1 MKSDEVNIIPGH
13 ILIVDDFL
21 ETLNLLTNL
30 LEERGHQVRRAIS
43 GEMVLM
49 GAKASPPDL
58 ILLDINMPGISGYDV
73 CKQLQSEPNTRGI
86 PVIFISAFNEV
97 FDKVQAFEV
106 GGVDYITKP
115 FHIEEV
121 IARIENQIALKQA
134 QKQIQRLNSELE
146 QRVLQRTEELESAN
160 EELKKMNSLLEREI
174 LHHQQTQSKLLHM
187 ASHDAL
193 TGLPNRVFFMDKL
206 MQAISQTKQNP
217 DYRFAVLFLDCDR
230 FKVVNDSLGHLTGDR
245 LLISLARRLQLT
257 LKMSP
262 TNLARFGGDEFTIL
276 LENIESP
283 QAVTNIAKRLQKS
296 LTWPFQLDD
305 QDLFLEASIGI
316 VIGTSEYTE
325 PEQILR
331 DADIAMYKAKSQ
343 GRGCYRVFDG
353 TMHDDAHRR
362 FQLENELRLAI
373 ENNHFVLNYQPII
386 ELADGSVIGFEALLR
401 WHHPEHGIISPA
413 EFIPI
418 AEDTGLIIPIGLW
431 VLDQAV
437 KQLNEWQK
445 KGLITHGF
453 RMSVNLSVKQFTQ
466 PYLIEEIDRILV
478 KNNFQ
483 SCYLKLEITETAIVE
498 NPEAARQLLQQ
509 LTHRNIHLS
518 LDDFGTG
525 YSSLSYLHRFPVNTL
540 KIDRSVGVE
549 RDVAISPSHTKP
561 DLRLSPHPAPS
572 LTAPLLGIQHWRCL
586 SPFYHRDSGG
596 VIVEDS
602 YIHPFHLGFEVQCG
616 LFQLNPMMRNT
627 VHTRYTY
634 PFAF

>member
-1 MKSDEVNIIPGH
+1 MKSDEVSIIPGH
-13 ILIVDDFL
+13 ILVVDDFL

-30 LEERGHQVRRAIS
+30 LEERGHKVRRAIS
-43 GEMVLM
+43 GEMALM
-49 GAKASPPDL
+49 GAKANPPDL
-58 ILLDINMPGISGYDV
+58 ILLDINMPVMSGYDV
-73 CKQLQSEPNTRGI
+73 CQQLQAEPTTQGI
-86 PVIFISAFNEV
+86 PVIFISALNEV
-97 FDKVQAFEV
+97 FDKVKAFEV

-115 FHIEEV
+115 FQIEEV

-134 QKQIQRLNSELE
+134 HKQIQQLNAELE

-160 EELKKMNSLLEREI
+160 QELKKMNSLLEREI

-206 MQAISQTKQNP
+206 MQAISETKQNP

-276 LENIESP
+276 LENIHST
-283 QAVTNIAKRLQKS
+283 QAVTVIAERLQKA
-296 LTWPFQLDD
+296 LTWPFQLDE

-325 PEQILR
+325 PEQVLR

-343 GRGCYRVFDG
+343 GRGCYRFFDG
-353 TMHDDAHRR
+353 TMHNDAHRR
-362 FQLENELRLAI
+362 FQLENDLRLAI
-373 ENNHFVLNYQPII
+373 ENNHFLLNYQPII
-386 ELADGSVIGFEALLR
+386 ELQDGSVMGFEALLR

-437 KQLNEWQK
+437 KQLNLWQK
-445 KGLITHGF
+445 KGLITPQF

-483 SCYLKLEITETAIVE
+483 SSYLKLEITETAIVE

-540 KIDRSVGVE
+540 KIDRSFITCIGTPNENLQIVDAIITLAHQLKINVVAEGIETAEQLAKLRSLGCDQGQGYYFSKPVE
-549 RDVAISPSHTKP
+549 SMMAE
-561 DLRLSPHPAPS
+561 DLLKQRIL
-572 LTAPLLGIQHWRCL
+572 C
-586 SPFYHRDSGG
+586 
-596 VIVEDS
+596 
-602 YIHPFHLGFEVQCG
+602 
-616 LFQLNPMMRNT
+616 
-627 VHTRYTY
+627 
-634 PFAF
+634 